1 MVSIG
6 EKEFLWA
13 VTVWAVAAYMC
24 LAYGVTEEISK
35 ELRIPVLAAPSSLS
49 SESIQLV

>member
-1 MVSIG
+1 VVSIG

-13 VTVWAVAAYMC
+13 VTMWAVTAYVF

-35 ELRIPVLAAPSSLS
+35 ELKIPVLAAPPVLS
-49 SESIQLV
+49 AESIQLV